1 MKTLPRGGAAR
12 GREAATYGMETTL
25 YNLPK
30 MTDNEKTWAEFK
42 LDIPEYYNF
51 GYDVV
56 ERRAQKADK
65 TAFIFVERSGE
76 TIELHSISDL
86 NRASKRF
93 ANVLL
98 RDQ

>member
-56 ERRAQKADK
+56 LATTWSKGALRRRTRRPSYSLSAAVK
-65 TAFIFVERSGE
+65 RSN
-76 TIELHSISDL
+76 SI
-86 NRASKRF
+86 AS
-93 ANVLL
+93 AT
-98 RDQ
+98 